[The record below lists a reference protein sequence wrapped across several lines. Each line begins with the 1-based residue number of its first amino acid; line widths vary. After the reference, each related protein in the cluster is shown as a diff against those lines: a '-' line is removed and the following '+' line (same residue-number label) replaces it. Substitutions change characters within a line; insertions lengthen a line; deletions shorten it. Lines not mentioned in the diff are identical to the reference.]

1 MVMDPISII
10 VGAMVL
16 GASEG
21 LKSTAAQAV
30 KEAYAGLRAFI
41 VRKYGDHS
49 GMRQAVASLENKPDS
64 KDGQEVLKQELAAAG
79 GDRDQEVVDEATS
92 LLKLLEH
99 VSPGVTGGLVGQ
111 INAAGGKVIAVGRD
125 VGQITM

>member
-1 MVMDPISII
+1 MDPISII

-30 KEAYAGLRAFI
+30 KEAYAGLRALI

-99 VSPGVTGGLVGQ
+99 VSPSVTGGLVGQ